1 MARRPPAKPAPP
13 KTAVGFWGAG
23 SVSPGHA
30 QLFEAHD
37 GPADPAGLSPAG
49 RLLPPHAGLSPR
61 SRDGAASPR
70 AGRLLP
76 PQPPAAA
83 SVLGADGLDRP
94 KAEGPGPAPHQAE
107 GGSAA
112 MCCEG
117 AAGQGRF
124 PQSCFRSR
132 QGGGG
137 GGAAWGTG
145 CRPAP
150 DLPIVPL
157 PYAVVQPL
165 AVVVEASDAF
175 VAGTAVL
182 GLWASAGHQRGRL
195 SAARQARPGLEP
207 PAAGD
212 EQAAAASAAGTFPRP
227 CRPRGARV
235 APGGQARVLPPPATE
250 GL

>member
-37 GPADPAGLSPAG
+37 GPADPAGLSP
-49 RLLPPHAGLSPR
+49 
-61 SRDGAASPR
+61 

-235 APGGQARVLPPPATE
+235 APGGQARVLPPQPPRASRTVRPR
-250 GL
+250 GRQAL